1 MNQAFFS
8 TIAGAFVALLGVLL
22 TLRANQK
29 TFETNLREERDK
41 IARDREYT
49 AKHKAFLAASE
60 AITRFAIFFSSIP
73 DRDLPKNGITPDEIT
88 EISVSLNALHFFC
101 GIETIRCTASLNQ
114 TLGEAYSEAI
124 KSKLPAIFLDEE
136 LKNLDIKISGLE
148 KLTKQI
154 QKEILAILNSD
165 PSNPLLFSY
174 NQQAAANHE
183 LLANS
188 YGEKSELIKV
198 KYAAIEKCRDAVIK
212 DLPLVYE
219 GVKELLLMARQ
230 ELDFQIEAGEY
241 SKIISEATI
250 VAQASTKSFLNEVR
264 AQVHEKYS

>member
-1 MNQAFFS
+1 MNEAFFS

-29 TFETNLREERDK
+29 IFETNLREEREK

-60 AITRFAIFFSSIP
+60 AVTRFAIFFSSIP
-73 DRDLPKNGITPDEIT
+73 DRDLPQNGSTPDEIT

-101 GIETIRCTASLNQ
+101 GIDTIRCTASLNQ

-124 KSKLPAIFLDEE
+124 RLKLPSIFLVEE

-148 KLTKQI
+148 KLNKQI
-154 QKEILAILNSD
+154 QKEILAVLNSD
-165 PSNPLLFSY
+165 PSNSLLLSY

-183 LLANS
+183 MLANS
-188 YGEKSELIKV
+188 YAKRSELIKE
-198 KYAAIEKCRDAVIK
+198 KYAANEKCRDAVIK
-212 DLPLVYE
+212 NLPLVYE
-219 GVKELLLMARQ
+219 GVKGLLLMARQ

-241 SKIISEATI
+241 SAIISEATN
-250 VAQASTKSFLNEVR
+250 VAQVSTKSFLNEVR
-264 AQVHEKYS
+264 AQVLERN